1 MSINPWSWDE
11 RIVTGEKPYKPS
23 TRSLSEIEVLLAASR
38 GNLTRVRQSGKWS
51 YYFNHR
57 RIPKKICIDL
67 QRRGL
72 LEPKPSNGLPGFHDP
87 IDITIKGREAMLR
100 SEIPKR

>member
-1 MSINPWSWDE
+1 MRP
-11 RIVTGEKPYKPS
+11 
-23 TRSLSEIEVLLAASR
+23 LHEIEIILGASR
-38 GNLTRVRQSGKWS
+38 GNLTRVRRSGKWE
-51 YYFNHR
+51 YFLNHR
-57 RIPKKICIDL
+57 QIPKKICIDL

-87 IDITIKGREAMLR
+87 IDVTIKGREALLQ

>member
-1 MSINPWSWDE
+1 MAINPWSWDE
-11 RIVTGEKPYKPS
+11 RIITGEKPYKPS
-23 TRSLSEIEVLLAASR
+23 TRSLSEIEILLAASR

-51 YYFNHR
+51 YYLNHR
-57 RIPKKICIDL
+57 QIPKKICIDL

-87 IDITIKGREAMLR
+87 INITVKGREAMLQ